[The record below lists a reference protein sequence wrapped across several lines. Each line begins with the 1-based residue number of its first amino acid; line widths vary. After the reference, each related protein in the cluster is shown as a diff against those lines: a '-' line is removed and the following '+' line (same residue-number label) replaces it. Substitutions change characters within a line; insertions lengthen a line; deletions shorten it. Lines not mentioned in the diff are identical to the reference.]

1 MWLVNLEW
9 EFKVLMGRDFRE
21 NGDGKE
27 FTSVFLT
34 WLEELKI
41 STMLGLDK
49 MMYHLAQAAHLWLC
63 QWNDPPNFVI
73 WEVCRQLW
81 DEK

>member
-1 MWLVNLEW
+1 
-9 EFKVLMGRDFRE
+9 MGRDFRE
-21 NGDGKE
+21 NGGSKG
-27 FTSVFLT
+27 FSSVILT

>member
-1 MWLVNLEW
+1 
-9 EFKVLMGRDFRE
+9 MGRDFRE

-34 WLEELKI
+34 WLEGLKI

-49 MMYHLAQAAHLWLC
+49 MMHHLAQAAHLWLANKLTPELC
-63 QWNDPPNFVI
+63 DM
-73 WEVCRQLW
+73 
-81 DEK
+81 